1 MLSPPMLFL
10 AALLLFSASPTESFS
25 SRPARRVI
33 NREELP
39 TLESPTPLSPPKG
52 VSSKDFYPPTYTL
65 LRAGPVPTIRR
76 VIDPKKYENLV
87 YKYIADFKDDSLMT
101 AQGNADAFL
110 ASPGKFGP
118 VKDKFVPKV
127 ASSLVF
133 SHNIICTI
141 LSSFM
146 LLSPSLQTIGQN
158 KRC

>member
-1 MLSPPMLFL
+1 MINIVTTMLSPPMLFL

-118 VKDKFVPKV
+118 GKDKFVCIV
-127 ASSLVF
+127 SFVF
-133 SHNIICTI
+133 C
-141 LSSFM
+141 
-146 LLSPSLQTIGQN
+146 LLSQHIMYHIMYYHY
-158 KRC
+158 